1 MMLSTPE
8 LLPEQNVLQEAV
20 SNFNN
25 GQRFRELSNL
35 YLENATYLRIEDLTA
50 GYTFSNLFSSRKGS
64 LRLYAG
70 AANLFTL
77 TNYSGSDPAPDVSNN
92 ETGIDEFNVYPLA
105 RTYYL
110 GLKLKL

>member
-1 MMLSTPE
+1 
-8 LLPEQNVLQEAV
+8 
-20 SNFNN
+20 
-25 GQRFRELSNL
+25 
-35 YLENATYLRIEDLTA
+35 
-50 GYTFSNLFSSRKGS
+50 LFSARKGS

-92 ETGIDEFNVYPLA
+92 ETGIDEFNVYPLV